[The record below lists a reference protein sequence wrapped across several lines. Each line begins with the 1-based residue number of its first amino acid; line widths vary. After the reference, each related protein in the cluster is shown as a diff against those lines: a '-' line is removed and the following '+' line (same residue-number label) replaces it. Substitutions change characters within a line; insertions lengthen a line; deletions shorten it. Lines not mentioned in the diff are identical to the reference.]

1 MNAYETPLI
10 ELLKKVPIDARH
22 IVDEEFSSTC
32 YPVGRLCSQ
41 AADRIVELE
50 KLVSEL
56 KYEKSSGVYDKPIA
70 WVDQIWISRPDLVK
84 SQQLDIGK
92 LFMRHAEGIK
102 NYIPLYTHPQ
112 KELSDEEIEELAQYH
127 GIDSLYET
135 GRIDFARAIEKELK
149 GKE

>member
-56 KYEKSSGVYDKPIA
+56 KYEKSSGVYD
-70 WVDQIWISRPDLVK
+70 
-84 SQQLDIGK
+84 
-92 LFMRHAEGIK
+92 
-102 NYIPLYTHPQ
+102 HPQ
-112 KELSDEEIEELAQYH
+112 KELTDEKILRIYTKYSTYYDDGRLFVDVH
-127 GIDSLYET
+127 G
-135 GRIDFARAIEKELK
+135 FARAIEKELR
-149 GKE
+149 GEE